1 MIEALAATAGGSAN
15 ADASANLLRLVL
27 EGLPFGA
34 LMIDRNLALQAA
46 NSEAARLLE
55 LDVANVAAGR
65 SARELIAHLVAR
77 GDYGE
82 GESATAADHLMTQ
95 IVTDGVKFTQKTPSG
110 RLLGLACRAVDGA
123 HMVTIE
129 DLTEEDAEREALRR
143 SALQIRNLLD
153 SSPVAVGIVGS
164 GGQLLYTNRR
174 HDELYGVT
182 KEQMPKNV
190 RELYADPS
198 QRDRLLEI
206 FRREGELL
214 NAEVQNRRPD
224 GGTFWSLLSWK
235 QTEYDGQPVLISWIN
250 DITVR
255 KQAEAAVQDARRV
268 AEQANR
274 TKSDFLANMSHELR
288 TPLNAIIGYSE
299 ILIEDANDR
308 GDAPSV
314 SDLQKIKGA
323 GKHLLGIINDILDL
337 SKIEAG
343 RMDVYLEQVFLPR
356 LIEDVSTIVEPL
368 MAKNGNHLAID
379 CPPSIGSLRTD
390 LTKLKQSLIN
400 LLSNGAK
407 FTKQGEVKLT
417 LTRLADPDCPDGVRF
432 TVSDSG
438 IGMTEEQIGR
448 LFQAFAQADS
458 STTRHFGGTGLGLTI
473 TKHFCTMLG
482 GTINVTSVPGKGST
496 FTIVLPD
503 QTVHSA
509 PSAGQTA
516 RKARQRPDNGNALT
530 VLVVDDDPDVHDLLS
545 AILTKE
551 GYSVL
556 FARDGLEA
564 LEQMRR
570 TPIDVVTLDVMMPK
584 MDGWSLLGVMKSDA
598 ALQHI
603 PVIMLTIVDDRNLG
617 YSLGASD
624 YMTKPIDRGRLI
636 TVIEQFSHAQ
646 GDRVVLVVDDDP
658 EIRTVVRRTV
668 ESTGLKVAEAVHG
681 RAALDWLRDN
691 PAPALILLDL
701 MMTEVDGFEFL
712 DRIREREDWTEIPI
726 VVLTAKILT
735 EDERKFLAERTML
748 ILSKSAQPIGSL
760 GRALAAIAERG
771 ATAAGWTAPEWNSPR
786 G

>member
-1 MIEALAATAGGSAN
+1 MNEAPAATAGSAAN
-15 ADASANLLRLVL
+15 ANVSASLLRQVL

-34 LMIDRNLALQAA
+34 LMIDRSLALQAT

-55 LDVANVAAGR
+55 VEPAAVATGR
-65 SARELIAHLVAR
+65 PARDLIAALVAR

-82 GESATAADHLMTQ
+82 GKRATAANHLMTQ
-95 IVTDGVKFTQKTPSG
+95 IVTDGVSFTQKTPSG
-110 RLLGLACRAVDGA
+110 RVLGLSCRAVDGA
-123 HMVTIE
+123 HMVTVE

-143 SALQIRNLLD
+143 SAQQIRNLLD

-206 FRREGELL
+206 FRRDGELL

-235 QTEYDGQPVLISWIN
+235 QTEYDGEPVLISWIN

-255 KQAEAAVQDARRV
+255 KQAEAAVQEARRA

-308 GDAPSV
+308 SDAASVGD
-314 SDLQKIKGA
+314 LEKIKSA

-356 LIEDVSTIVEPL
+356 LMEDVSTIVAPL
-368 MAKNGNHLAID
+368 MARNGNHLVID
-379 CPPSIGSLRTD
+379 CPPGIGSLRTD

-400 LLSNGAK
+400 LLSNAAK
-407 FTKQGEVKLT
+407 FTKQGQVNLT
-417 LTRLADPDCPDGVRF
+417 LTRLAEPDRPDGVRF
-432 TVSDSG
+432 AVSDSG

-503 QTVHSA
+503 QKVHSA
-509 PSAGQTA
+509 PTAGQTA
-516 RKARQRPDNGNALT
+516 RKAARRRADNELADRELT

-564 LEQMRR
+564 LDQMRR
-570 TPIDVVTLDVMMPK
+570 APVDVVTLDVMMPK

-598 ALQHI
+598 TLQHI

-617 YSLGASD
+617 YSLGASE

-636 TVIEQFSHAQ
+636 AVIEQFSHAQ

-658 EIRTVVRRTV
+658 EIRSVIRRTV

-712 DRIREREDWTEIPI
+712 DHIRERDDWMEIPV

-771 ATAAGWTAPEWNSPR
+771 VTAGGRTAPE
-786 G
+786 

>member
-1 MIEALAATAGGSAN
+1 MSEASAATVGGAAP
-15 ADASANLLRLVL
+15 ADASANLLRQVL

-34 LMIDRNLALQAA
+34 LMIDRNLALQAT

-55 LDVANVAAGR
+55 LQPAAVMPGWP
-65 SARELIAHLVAR
+65 AGELIAALVAR

-82 GESATAADHLMTQ
+82 GERTTAANHLMRQ
-95 IVTDGVKFTQKTPSG
+95 IVTDGVRFTQKTPSG
-110 RLLGLACRAVDGA
+110 RLLGLSCKAVDGA

-143 SALQIRNLLD
+143 SSQQMRNLLD

-174 HDELYGVT
+174 HDELYGVPR
-182 KEQMPKNV
+182 EQMPKNV

-255 KQAEAAVQDARRV
+255 KQAEAAVQEARRA

-308 GDAPSV
+308 GDAASIG
-314 SDLQKIKGA
+314 DLQKIKAA

-368 MAKNGNHLAID
+368 MAKNGNHLVID
-379 CPPSIGSLRTD
+379 CPPGIGSLRTD

-400 LLSNGAK
+400 LLSNAAK
-407 FTKQGEVKLT
+407 FTKQGDVKLT
-417 LTRLADPDCPDGVRF
+417 LARLAEPDCPDGVRF

-482 GTINVTSVPGKGST
+482 GTIKVTSVPGTGST
-496 FTIVLPD
+496 FAIVLPD
-503 QTVHSA
+503 QTVHSV
-509 PSAGQTA
+509 PTVGQTA
-516 RKARQRPDNGNALT
+516 RKAARQRSDNALT

-551 GYSVL
+551 GHNVQ

-564 LEQMRR
+564 LELMRR

-617 YSLGASD
+617 YSLGASE

-636 TVIEQFSHAQ
+636 AVIEQFSHAQ

-658 EIRTVVRRTV
+658 EIRTVIRRTV

-681 RAALDWLRDN
+681 RAALDWLREN

-701 MMTEVDGFEFL
+701 MMAEVDGFEFL
-712 DRIREREDWTEIPI
+712 DHIRERDDWTEIPI
-726 VVLTAKILT
+726 VVLTAKVLT
-735 EDERKFLAERTML
+735 EDERRFLAERTML

-771 ATAAGWTAPEWNSPR
+771 AAAAGRTPE
-786 G
+786 